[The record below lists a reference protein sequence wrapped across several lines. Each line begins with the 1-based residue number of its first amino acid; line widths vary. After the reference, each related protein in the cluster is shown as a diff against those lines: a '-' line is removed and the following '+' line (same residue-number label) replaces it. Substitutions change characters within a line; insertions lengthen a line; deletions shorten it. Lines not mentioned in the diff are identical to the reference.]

1 VTAAPVIPAL
11 EAQIDIR
18 VDEPGWGAEDPLER
32 LARRALEAAVAVAD
46 LDCPAAPELSL
57 LFTNDAAMRAL
68 NAEWRGKDKPTNV
81 LSFPAHDG
89 ENADDPLL
97 GDIALALETCRA
109 EAAADD
115 KPFDHHVTHLLVHG
129 ILHLF
134 GFDHRTDADAE
145 EMEGFET
152 QILAAL
158 GIPDPYAGTVPA
170 AHAD

>member
-1 VTAAPVIPAL
+1 MTGPTFPAL
-11 EAQIDIR
+11 DAQIDIR

-46 LDCPAAPELSL
+46 LESPEAPELSL

-68 NAEWRGKDKPTNV
+68 NAQWRGKDKPTNV
-81 LSFPAHDG
+81 LSFPASDD
-89 ENADDPLL
+89 ADADEPLL
-97 GDIALALETCRA
+97 GDIALALETCQA
-109 EAAADD
+109 EAQADE

-134 GFDHRTDADAE
+134 GFDHQTDAEAE
-145 EMEGFET
+145 EMESFET
-152 QILAAL
+152 AILAAL

>member
-1 VTAAPVIPAL
+1 MTVAVFPSL
-11 EAQIDIR
+11 DAQIDIR

-46 LDCPAAPELSL
+46 LDCPDTPELSL

-68 NAEWRGKDKPTNV
+68 NAQWRGKDTPTNV
-81 LSFPAHDG
+81 LSFPASDVAD
-89 ENADDPLL
+89 ADDPLL
-97 GDIALALETCRA
+97 GDIALALETCQA
-109 EAAADD
+109 EARADE

-134 GFDHRTDADAE
+134 GFDHQTDAEAE
-145 EMEGFET
+145 EMEGLET
-152 QILAAL
+152 TILAAL